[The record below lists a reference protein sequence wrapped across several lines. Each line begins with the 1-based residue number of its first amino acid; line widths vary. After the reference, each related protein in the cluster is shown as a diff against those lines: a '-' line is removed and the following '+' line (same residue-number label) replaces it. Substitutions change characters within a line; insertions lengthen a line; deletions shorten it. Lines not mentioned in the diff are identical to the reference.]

1 MLKRTAGCI
10 ALFTIALL
18 GMLVGCSSNTSA
30 EVTGSITVDGQ
41 PAEKG
46 SISFIPVDGKTTT
59 EGGVIENGKYTAK
72 SAIGAMKVQIR
83 VPKVTGKKQ
92 LYDDKKA
99 EFVPTYSETLPRK
112 YNTDTELRLDVKPG
126 KNEKDWELST
136 K

>member
-1 MLKRTAGCI
+1 MLIRTLACI
-10 ALFTIALL
+10 ALFTIAVL
-18 GMLVGCSSNTSA
+18 GMLAGCSSNTTA

-46 SISFIPVDGKTTT
+46 SISFIPADGKSTT
-59 EGGVIENGKYTAK
+59 EGGIIENGKYTAK
-72 SAIGAMKVQIR
+72 SAVGAMKVQIR

-99 EFVPTYSETLPRK
+99 EFVPTYSETLPKK
-112 YNTDTELRLDVKPG
+112 YNTDTELTLDVKPG
-126 KNEKDWELST
+126 KNEKNWELTT